1 MKYHWF
7 HIFVVAINEL
17 IKIVPNVF
25 KNAPIGQKPKHG
37 RKPKALAGHCL
48 LKD

>member
-1 MKYHWF
+1 MLKNLN
-7 HIFVVAINEL
+7 VAINERL
-17 IKIVPNVF
+17 ITVPNVF
-25 KNAPIGQKPKHG
+25 KNAPIGQKPKPG